1 MSNKQPLKTFRQ
13 LYYELPSARENH
25 LQLICRERIM
35 KKCEITKAT
44 FFNWVGE
51 KHRIPGA
58 AKQIICEVMRNYYGV
73 DIEVEFPKA
82 GKEIE
87 HA

>member
-1 MSNKQPLKTFRQ
+1 MTNKQLTKTFRQ

-25 LQLICRERIM
+25 LQAICRERIM
-35 KKCEITKAT
+35 HKCEITKAT

-58 AKQIICEVMRNYYGV
+58 AKQIICEVMRNYYGADV
-73 DIEVEFPKA
+73 QVEFPKA
-82 GKEIE
+82 GKELIN
-87 HA
+87 A